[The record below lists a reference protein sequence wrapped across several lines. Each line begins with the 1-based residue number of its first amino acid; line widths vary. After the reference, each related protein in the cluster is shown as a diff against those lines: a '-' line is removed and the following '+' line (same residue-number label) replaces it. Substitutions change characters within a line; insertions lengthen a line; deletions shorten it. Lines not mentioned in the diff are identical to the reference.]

1 MGPIDFSPLLGC
13 IAILVAVIVVLVVWL
28 AAGFVAAAWTA
39 GGLIAAERAA
49 PATGGQDGKGA

>member
-1 MGPIDFSPLLGC
+1 MGPIDFSPLFGC

-39 GGLIAAERAA
+39 GGMIAAECLVAL
-49 PATGGQDGKGA
+49 GKHL